1 MFEFY
6 IADIYTGEEDCII
19 GSDFETACFEN
30 GYDPYD
36 VELINMQPIF

>member
-6 IADIYTGEEDCII
+6 IEDIYTGEEDWII

-30 GYDPYD
+30 GYDPYEF
-36 VELINMQPIF
+36 ELIDFWPV